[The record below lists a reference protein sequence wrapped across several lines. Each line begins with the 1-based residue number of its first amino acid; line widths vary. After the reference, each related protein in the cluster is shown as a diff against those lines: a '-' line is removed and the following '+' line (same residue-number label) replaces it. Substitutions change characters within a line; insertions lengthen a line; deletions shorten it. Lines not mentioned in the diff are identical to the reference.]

1 MSIRAIYQNGIFK
14 PLEEVPLKEGTEVE
28 VYPTSEPRSTN
39 GKKPKSVRELGA
51 YGMWEHR
58 DDIGTG
64 VEYVNKIRK
73 YRREPDPEA
82 K

>member
-1 MSIRAIYQNGIFK
+1 MSIRAMYENGIFK

-28 VYPTSEPRSTN
+28 VYPRSEEKAN
-39 GKKPKSVRELGA
+39 GGKRKKSIADYEAV
-51 YGMWEHR
+51 GMWKGR

-64 VEYVNKIRK
+64 IEYENRMRK
-73 YRREPDPEA
+73 YR

>member
-1 MSIRAIYQNGIFK
+1 MSIRAIYENGIFK
-14 PLEEVPLKEGTEVE
+14 PLEEVPLKEGTEVNAAQG
-28 VYPTSEPRSTN
+28 VN
-39 GKKPKSVRELGA
+39 GKKPKSVRDLGA

-58 DDIGTG
+58 EDIGTG